1 MNGSSSTIPRRYR
14 EGLLSAVS
22 VGFFFILA
30 GAIFITNPNLPG
42 NVVEF
47 FQPQNFEVVR
57 VPSTQVYLPAPKL
70 PNETYVTIYPAVG
83 LFSLL
88 WAFFE
93 IAMLIIR
100 VFAGSPLRKK
110 VDGTSNV
117 AFWLGAYYLI
127 GLFLDETVTQPR
139 WFAFWAA
146 IVVLIGVTLLVRAVI
161 WAAMDL
167 RSR

>member
-1 MNGSSSTIPRRYR
+1 
-14 EGLLSAVS
+14 

-30 GAIFITNPNLPG
+30 GTIFITTPNLT
-42 NVVEF
+42 EKAMDF
-47 FQPQNFEVVR
+47 FQNFEVAR
-57 VPSTQVYLPAPKL
+57 VASSQVYLPAPIS
-70 PNETYVTIYPAVG
+70 PNAYVTIYRAVG
-83 LFSLL
+83 LFSFL

-127 GLFLDETVTQPR
+127 GLFLDETVTTKG

-146 IVVLIGVTLLVRAVI
+146 IIVLMGVTLLIRAAI
-161 WAAMDL
+161 LAAMAL
-167 RSR
+167 RS

>member
-1 MNGSSSTIPRRYR
+1 LNGSSSTIPRRYR

-57 VPSTQVYLPAPKL
+57 VPNIQVYLPAPKL

>member
-1 MNGSSSTIPRRYR
+1 M
-14 EGLLSAVS
+14 SAIS

-30 GAIFITNPNLPG
+30 GTIFIATPNLP
-42 NVVEF
+42 EKAIDF
-47 FQPQNFEVVR
+47 FQNFEVVR
-57 VPSTQVYLPAPKL
+57 VANTQVYLPAPEI
-70 PNETYVTIYPAVG
+70 PNATYVTMYQAVG

-93 IAMLIIR
+93 IAMLIVRIS
-100 VFAGSPLRKK
+100 AGSPLRRK
-110 VDGTSNV
+110 VDGASNV

-127 GLFLDETVTQPR
+127 GVFLDETVTTTR

-161 WAAMDL
+161 WAAMTL
-167 RSR
+167 RS

>member
-1 MNGSSSTIPRRYR
+1 
-14 EGLLSAVS
+14 

-70 PNETYVTIYPAVG
+70 PNETYVTICQAGG

>member
-1 MNGSSSTIPRRYR
+1 MNVSSSTMPRRYR
-14 EGLLSAVS
+14 EGLLSAIS

-30 GAIFITNPNLPG
+30 GTIFITTPNLP
-42 NVVEF
+42 EKAMDF
-47 FQPQNFEVVR
+47 FQNFEVVR
-57 VPSTQVYLPAPKL
+57 VASSQVYLPAPIS
-70 PNETYVTIYPAVG
+70 PSAYVTIYQAVG

-127 GLFLDETVTQPR
+127 GLFLDETVTTR
-139 WFAFWAA
+139 GWFAFWAA
-146 IVVLIGVTLLVRAVI
+146 IIVLMGVTLLIRAAI
-161 WAAMDL
+161 LAAMSL
-167 RSR
+167 KG

>member
-1 MNGSSSTIPRRYR
+1 
-14 EGLLSAVS
+14 

-30 GAIFITNPNLPG
+30 GTIFIATPNLP
-42 NVVEF
+42 EKAIDF
-47 FQPQNFEVVR
+47 FQNFEVVR
-57 VPSTQVYLPAPKL
+57 VASSQVYLPAPIS
-70 PNETYVTIYPAVG
+70 PSAYVTIYQAVG

-93 IAMLIIR
+93 IAMLIVRI
-100 VFAGSPLRKK
+100 FAGSPLRRK
-110 VDGTSNV
+110 VDGASNV
-117 AFWLGAYYLI
+117 AFWFGAYYLI
-127 GLFLDETVTQPR
+127 GVFLDETVTQPR

-161 WAAMDL
+161 WAAMAL

>member
-1 MNGSSSTIPRRYR
+1 
-14 EGLLSAVS
+14 LSAIS

-30 GAIFITNPNLPG
+30 GTIFIATPNLP
-42 NVVEF
+42 EKAIDF
-47 FQPQNFEVVR
+47 FQNFGVVR
-57 VPSTQVYLPAPKL
+57 VANTQVYLPAPEI
-70 PNETYVTIYPAVG
+70 PNATYVTMYQAVG

-88 WAFFE
+88 WGFFE
-93 IAMLIIR
+93 IAMLIVRI
-100 VFAGSPLRKK
+100 FAGSPLRRK
-110 VDGTSNV
+110 VDGASNA
-117 AFWLGAYYLI
+117 AFWFGAYYLI
-127 GLFLDETVTQPR
+127 RVFLDETVTQPR

>member
-22 VGFFFILA
+22 VGFFLILA
-30 GAIFITNPNLPG
+30 GAIFITNPDLPG

-57 VPSTQVYLPAPKL
+57 VPNIQVYLPAPKL

-127 GLFLDETVTQPR
+127 GLLLDETVTTKG

-146 IVVLIGVTLLVRAVI
+146 IIVLMGVTLLIRAAI
-161 WAAMDL
+161 LAAMSL
-167 RSR
+167 KG